1 MCFFSVTLPVR
12 TATSN
17 FVSIFD
23 LRRKHFICMDF
34 KGKLYISVSI
44 VLDVLSLNEVTKC
57 QKQTINI
64 ISFYQTEAKGQR
76 RLSLP
81 GHLVRFSKPPSC
93 VLLYKREKAAQT
105 TRRSSASGT
114 WRAA

>member
-64 ISFYQTEAKGQR
+64 FFLPNRGKGTEKT
-76 RLSLP
+76 
-81 GHLVRFSKPPSC
+81 V
-93 VLLYKREKAAQT
+93 
-105 TRRSSASGT
+105 SSRTFG
-114 WRAA
+114 